1 MESFWF
7 VVISVVVAAAIG
19 GLTNHLAIKML
30 FHPRKTLYI
39 GSWKVPFTP
48 GLIPKRKEEIGRS
61 LGQVVGEYLV
71 TTAGL
76 KRVLTEPVFKQR
88 ITDKLMLALTTWS
101 QREGTMRE
109 WLYELCGEERV
120 MEIKGSILHG
130 LEEAAEQGVTWLWE
144 SKGMKERAIG
154 SLVPGWTDAKREDL
168 VSRATSYVI
177 LSLQEELQTANGDRI
192 VRQLAAQMMDQAGG
206 FLGALAG
213 IFMDEQKVSAKIRQ
227 IAIERLGSPS
237 IRAAIEEMIRKR
249 LVAWE
254 QMTLENV
261 VDRLAEENGSAWIVD
276 RIKSSIRES
285 GWMDSLLDTE
295 IATLSK
301 PIDWVKQ
308 RIPST
313 ISTMLKLL
321 HDQLER
327 IIQALDLPRMVEQQ
341 VSEFPVERLEHIV
354 LSVSGKEFRAIT
366 WLGAFLGGMIGL
378 FQSMVLQFYL

>member
-1 MESFWF
+1 MESLWF
-7 VVISVVVAAAIG
+7 VLISVIVAAAIG
-19 GLTNHLAIKML
+19 GVTNHLAIKML
-30 FHPRKTLYI
+30 FHPRKPLYI

-88 ITDKLMLALTTWS
+88 ITDKLMLALTAWS
-101 QREGTMRE
+101 QREGTVRE
-109 WLYELCGEERV
+109 WLYELWGEEKV
-120 MEIKGSILHG
+120 SEIKSSVLHG
-130 LEEAAEQGVTWLWE
+130 LEQAAEQGVNWLWE
-144 SKGMKERAIG
+144 SKSLKERPVG
-154 SLVPGWTDAKREDL
+154 SFIPGWSDAKREDL
-168 VSRATSYVI
+168 VSKATSYVI
-177 LSLQEELQTANGDRI
+177 LSLQEELQTTNGDRI

-227 IAIERLGSPS
+227 IAIERLHSPS

-249 LVAWE
+249 LIVWE
-254 QMTLENV
+254 NMTLENV
-261 VDRLAEENGSAWIVD
+261 IDKLADEEGSVWMID
-276 RIKSSIRES
+276 KIKTALRES

-295 IATLSK
+295 IATLSEGVE
-301 PIDWVKQ
+301 WVKQ
-308 RIPST
+308 RIPSA
-313 ISTMLKLL
+313 ISALLKLL

-327 IIQALDLPRMVEQQ
+327 IIRALDLPRMVEQQ

-366 WLGAFLGGMIGL
+366 WLGAALGGMIGFL
-378 FQSMVLQFYL
+378 QSMILQFYL